1 MMKSNCGSA
10 VENGTKPNGVRELTR
25 IALLV
30 AMLSVSS
37 YIAFPVPFSHVP
49 IVAQT
54 LVINLIALLL
64 TPRQAFKTVA
74 IFLAVGAMGMP
85 VFARGSSGLGAL
97 VGPSG
102 GFFVGYLVA
111 VVVMS
116 KLKELSG
123 GQKSLGRYL
132 LITLAGVPIIYI
144 FGALWLGHVLSLNL
158 RGVLAA
164 AVLPFVPGDIFK
176 CLVASLLMRALDKAI
191 KR

>member
-1 MMKSNCGSA
+1 MKSNCGSA

-37 YIAFPVPFSHVP
+37 YIAFPVPFSPVP

-64 TPRQAFKTVA
+64 TSRQAFKTVA

-132 LITLAGVPIIYI
+132 LITLAGI
-144 FGALWLGHVLSLNL
+144 NL
-158 RGVLAA
+158 
-164 AVLPFVPGDIFK
+164 
-176 CLVASLLMRALDKAI
+176 C
-191 KR
+191 